1 MTMRQTFSVKQS
13 YQDRQSL
20 RESEI
25 GKEKRCFPQNMK
37 SSWEWVSLRLT
48 EKDKT
53 VDGCFAQRKK
63 KD

>member
-1 MTMRQTFSVKQS
+1 MSVKQS

-20 RESEI
+20 RESES
-25 GKEKRCFPQNMK
+25 GKETRCFPQNMK

-53 VDGCFAQRKK
+53 VDGFAERKK
-63 KD
+63 KID